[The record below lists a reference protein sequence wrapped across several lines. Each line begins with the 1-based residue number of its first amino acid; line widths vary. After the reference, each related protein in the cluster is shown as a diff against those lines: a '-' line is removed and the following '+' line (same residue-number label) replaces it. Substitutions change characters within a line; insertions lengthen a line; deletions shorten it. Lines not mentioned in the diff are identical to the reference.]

1 MFIKR
6 KKICRVMNKI
16 VVGLTEKVLINGK
29 EVTARV
35 DTGAHR
41 SSICKELYSKLGL
54 GPFIG
59 KVKIKNVNNVEV
71 RPTVEAELEI
81 RGRKVF
87 TVLNVA
93 DRSKMKYQLL
103 IGQDVLKRGF
113 LVDPE
118 K

>member
-1 MFIKR
+1 MD
-6 KKICRVMNKI
+6 KI
-16 VVGLTEKVLINGK
+16 VVGLTEKVVINGK
-29 EVTARV
+29 EVTARI

-54 GPFIG
+54 GPFVG
-59 KVKIKNVNNVEV
+59 RMKVKNVNSVDV
-71 RPTVEAELEI
+71 RPTVEATVEI
-81 RGRKVF
+81 QGKAVTTVF
-87 TVLNVA
+87 NVA

-103 IGQDVLKRGF
+103 IGQDVLKKGF